1 MYVYRYFVYFGELF
15 MNKKSK
21 KAKRSPLKIFVFV
34 LFFVYIGY
42 TVITQQI
49 TINEKK
55 AQLKNVNN
63 SIVKAEE
70 EKKSL
75 DEEIK
80 VVNTSDYIEK
90 VARDELGYAS
100 PDEIVF
106 VDATSQN

>member
-1 MYVYRYFVYFGELF
+1 
-15 MNKKSK
+15 MNKKRK
-21 KAKRSPLKIFVFV
+21 KVKSSPLKIFIFV
-34 LFFVYIGY
+34 AFFVYIGY
-42 TVITQQI
+42 IVITQQI

-55 AQLKNVNN
+55 AQLKSVNN
-63 SIVKAEE
+63 NIVKAEE

-75 DEEIK
+75 DKEMKI
-80 VVNTSDYIEK
+80 VNTPDYIEK